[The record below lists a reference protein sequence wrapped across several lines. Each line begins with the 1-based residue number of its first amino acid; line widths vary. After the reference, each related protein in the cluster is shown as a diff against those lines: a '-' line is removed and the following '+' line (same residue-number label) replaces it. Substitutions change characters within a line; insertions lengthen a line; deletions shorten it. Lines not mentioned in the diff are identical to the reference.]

1 MELTYS
7 KALQQAIEEEMFL
20 DKSIVLFGEDIQKN
34 LYGYT
39 EGLETKFG
47 KKRVINIPLS
57 EAGVVGL
64 ACGASMC
71 GLRPIVDL
79 TIPNFLYVAMDQ
91 IASIAAKTHYMYN
104 GKYSMP
110 ITLFCSSMQGSGNA
124 AQHSDRLHS
133 MFMAIPGLKIICPAT
148 PQDMYSMMRGAIRD
162 DNPVLCFADRSLFW
176 RREEVDLSKIIRPGL
191 SNKVKSGDNLT
202 IITISSCLQLVKDI
216 LPEIESLGINPEII
230 DVRSIVPLDY
240 SLISESVKKT
250 GRVIICDTANKSG
263 SAASEIASYIQENLF
278 KYLKGPIKIVACENV
293 PIPFAK
299 KLEQEI
305 LVTKDKILSKIRE
318 EV

>member
-1 MELTYS
+1 MELTYG
-7 KALQQAIEEEMFL
+7 KALQQAIEEEMSL
-20 DKSIVLFGEDIQKN
+20 DKKIVLFGEDIQKN

-39 EGLETKFG
+39 EGLAEKFG
-47 KKRVINIPLS
+47 EERVINIPLS

-91 IASIAAKTHYMYN
+91 IASIAAKTYYMYN

-133 MFMAIPGLKIICPAT
+133 MFMSIPGLKIICPAT

-176 RREEVDLSKIIRPGL
+176 KREEVDLSKIIRPGV
-191 SNKVKSGDNLT
+191 SNKVKSGDDLT
-202 IITISSCLQLVKDI
+202 IITVSSCLQLVRDI

-278 KYLKGPIKIVACENV
+278 KCLKGPIKIVACENV

-305 LVTKDKILSKIRE
+305 LVTKDKILSKIK